1 MASLRLL
8 PRRALRYEPRLAGR
22 RPPTSLR
29 HASTSSSAASS
40 GLFTLRSGIYAS
52 VFVLSAGL
60 FVAYYV
66 DSRAAMHRYVV
77 MPVLRTLLDAEASHK
92 LALRALASGLA
103 PRDTQTDD
111 DRLRTSLWGGEL
123 SSPVGIAAGFD
134 KDGEAVDGL
143 FNLGFSWVE
152 IGSVTPRPQP
162 GNPKPRV
169 FRLPSDEAIINRYG
183 FPSDGHTAVLARL
196 RARIPLFHDPE
207 SATVPHASLRPDAL
221 LAVNLGKNKA
231 SPADSIDDF
240 VHGVHTFGPYA
251 DVLVINVSSPNTP
264 GLRSLQTR
272 ALLERL
278 LDGVSRAR
286 DELLVP
292 SDPSGAATSTLLSKP
307 KLVLKIAPDLDES
320 ELMAIAAVVR
330 SSGVDGV
337 IVSNTTVR
345 RPKNLSDPNKLEAGG
360 LSGPPLKPYTLATLR
375 TLRALLPESVSLIGC
390 GGIASGE
397 DALDYA
403 RAGAAAVQV
412 YTRFAYE
419 GVGTCRRIKDE
430 ITEALAREGTTW
442 AAVVQR
448 AVGERS
454 LRESAVGGA
463 RSPGAPEEGVEQLK
477 REAEELM
484 RLADELG
491 MRMDAAPAAQA
502 QEVGA
507 DDGAKAALPS
517 MS

>member
-8 PRRALRYEPRLAGR
+8 PRRALRRDPRLVER
-22 RPPTSLR
+22 HPTTSIR
-29 HASTSSSAASS
+29 HASTSSPAATS
-40 GLFTLRSGIYAS
+40 GLFSLRSGIYAS
-52 VFVLSAGL
+52 VFVVSTGL

-77 MPVLRTLLDAEASHK
+77 MPVLRTLLDAETSHK
-92 LALRALASGLA
+92 LALRVLGSGLA
-103 PRDTQTDD
+103 PRDTQKDD
-111 DRLRTSLWGGEL
+111 ERLRTSLWGEEL
-123 SSPVGIAAGFD
+123 SNPLGMAAGFD
-134 KDGEAVDGL
+134 KDGEATDGL

-196 RARIPLFHDPE
+196 RARLPLFQDPD
-207 SATVPHASLRPDAL
+207 AAAAQHASLRPDAL
-221 LAVNLGKNKA
+221 LAVNLGKNKS

-240 VHGVHTFGPYA
+240 VQGVHMFGPYA

-278 LDGVSRAR
+278 LDGVGRAR

-292 SDPSGAATSTLLSKP
+292 SEASGTTASTGTTKP
-307 KLVLKIAPDLDES
+307 KLVLKIAPDLDEA
-320 ELMAIAAVVR
+320 ELAAIAGAVR

-337 IVSNTTVR
+337 IVSNTTIR
-345 RPKNLSDPNKLEAGG
+345 RPKELGDPNKDEVGG

-375 TLRALLPESVSLIGC
+375 TLRALLPESVPLIGC
-390 GGIASGE
+390 GGISSGA

-430 ITEALAREGTTW
+430 LAEALAREGTTW
-442 AAVVQR
+442 AGVVRR
-448 AVGERS
+448 AVGERGVQ
-454 LRESAVGGA
+454 SAAGPADEGGA
-463 RSPGAPEEGVEQLK
+463 LEQLR

-484 RLADELG
+484 RVADELG
-491 MRMDAAPAAQA
+491 RRMEAEAAQGET
-502 QEVGA
+502 QGVGA
-507 DDGAKAALPS
+507 DDGSKAVLPALS
-517 MS
+517 

>member
-1 MASLRLL
+1 MAALRLL
-8 PRRALRYEPRLAGR
+8 PRRVL
-22 RPPTSLR
+22 
-29 HASTSSSAASS
+29 SSPAANPGFLS
-40 GLFTLRSGIYAS
+40 LRSGIYAS
-52 VFVLSAGL
+52 VFVVSAGL

-66 DSRAAMHRYVV
+66 DSRAAMHRYVI
-77 MPVLRTLLDAEASHK
+77 MPVLRTLLDAETSHK
-92 LALRALASGLA
+92 LALRVLGSGLA

-111 DRLRTSLWGGEL
+111 ERLRTSLWGEEY
-123 SSPVGIAAGFD
+123 SSFD
-134 KDGEAVDGL
+134 KDGEATDGL

-196 RARIPLFHDPE
+196 RARLPLFHE
-207 SATVPHASLRPDAL
+207 QETTTARHASLRPHAL

-240 VHGVHTFGPYA
+240 VQGVQTFGPYA

-292 SDPSGAATSTLLSKP
+292 SDANGTATSTRSTKP
-307 KLVLKIAPDLDES
+307 KLVLKIAPDLEES
-320 ELMAIAAVVR
+320 ELGAIAAVVR

-337 IVSNTTVR
+337 IVSNTTIR
-345 RPKNLSDPNKLEAGG
+345 RPKDLSDPNRGEVGG
-360 LSGPPLKPYTLATLR
+360 LSGPPLKAYTLATLR
-375 TLRALLPESVSLIGC
+375 TLRALLPESVPLIGC
-390 GGIASGE
+390 GGITSGS

-448 AVGERS
+448 AGGELS
-454 LRESAVGGA
+454 LRGSAPGGV
-463 RSPGAPEEGVEQLK
+463 RSPGWRTRAW
-477 REAEELM
+477 
-484 RLADELG
+484 
-491 MRMDAAPAAQA
+491 
-502 QEVGA
+502 
-507 DDGAKAALPS
+507 S
-517 MS
+517 S